1 MKNYFDLH
9 YTDSPSPSFCYRSGK
24 TVYEEMLIGG
34 ALVACGWNDAGYPLN
49 LLEKCS
55 TRLDKKR
62 FAEPYAFNIELDG
75 QSLDYGLEK
84 VDFRVEKSEENL
96 TSTLIL
102 RSRYKPLEI
111 RVHTLLDG
119 TAMFTRYLE
128 IENLSDSCMNL
139 SRLSVMSGGIEI
151 TETDSFAEG
160 RNIDEIYS
168 LGYFCNDS
176 WGREGEFIWKKLTPE
191 ITSIDTRFHRDRFR
205 HPLLFIRNNL
215 TGKIWFMQTAFSGG
229 CRFTVDYNA
238 HESRS
243 TTRLSF
249 KAEIMSHKPML
260 VLKPYE
266 TFRSPEVH
274 IGSVFGDIDEA
285 VNEMHSH
292 IRKSVLNLP
301 EADGSEALIGCG
313 MGAEHNMTVET
324 SKSYIR
330 QFAEMGGEVFIVDA
344 GWECPPGKEGE
355 WSVYNGRNIPD
366 KDRYPNGL
374 KEISDYT
381 HEKGMKFGLW
391 VDIENAG
398 ESSGLHETHPE
409 WFSVNPFG
417 EMSPKYLDMSIP
429 EVAQWAESELER
441 IIKEY
446 ELDLLRVDHN
456 VDYTEYFGIR
466 ENEAGIAECVS
477 IRHIN
482 AVYKMYENLKKKFPH
497 VIFENCAG
505 GGGRTDLGMM
515 KNFNHSW
522 VSDCQC
528 APCSILITNGMTMA
542 LPPERVDRL
551 FAGMG
556 CHSYGSFD
564 LQMRNCMLGHMS
576 LNVVAPPHMEVNS
589 EQMEF
594 IRHSVDLYKTFI
606 RPFLSDSKI
615 FHQTPDLRKSEI
627 AVIEIASSDSQKGA
641 IGIFALSKIKGEK
654 IIKAKGA
661 SLNKNYKITLD
672 NERVSFKVSG
682 RELKQTGIAIN
693 MPSAMCSELLL
704 YEESE

>member
-1 MKNYFDLH
+1 MDKFFDL
-9 YTDSPSPSFCYRSGK
+9 YYKDGKNPTFCYRSGK

-34 ALVACGWNDAGYPLN
+34 GLVSCGWNDAGYPLN
-49 LLEKCS
+49 LLEKCI
-55 TRLDKKR
+55 TRLEKRR

-84 VDFRVEKSEENL
+84 VGFKVEKTEKNL
-96 TSTLIL
+96 KSVLIL
-102 RSRYKPLEI
+102 RSRYKPVEI

-128 IENLSDSCMNL
+128 IENLSDTHMNL
-139 SRLSVMSGGIEI
+139 SRLTVLGGGIEM
-151 TETDSFAEG
+151 TE
-160 RNIDEIYS
+160 IDKYTESGKLDEFYS
-168 LGYFCNDS
+168 LGYFCNDG
-176 WGREGEFIWKKLTPE
+176 WGREGEFVWKKLSPE
-191 ITSIDTRFHRDRFR
+191 VTSIDTRFHRDRFR
-205 HPLLFIRNNL
+205 HPMLFIRNNI
-215 TGKIWFMQTAFSGG
+215 TGKIWFIQTAFSGG
-229 CRFTVDYNA
+229 CRFSVDYNA
-238 HESRS
+238 RKDRNS
-243 TTRLSF
+243 TYLSF
-249 KAEIMSHKPML
+249 KAEIVSHKPML

-266 TFRSPEVH
+266 TFVSPEIH

-285 VNEMHSH
+285 VNEMISH
-292 IRKSVLNLP
+292 IRKSVFTL
-301 EADGSEALIGCG
+301 ADGKEALVGCG
-313 MGAEHNMTVET
+313 MGAEHDMSVET

-344 GWECPPGKEGE
+344 GWVCPPGKEAE
-355 WSVYNGRNIPD
+355 WSVYNGRNLPD

-381 HEKGMKFGLW
+381 RKSGMKFGLW

-398 ESSGLHETHPE
+398 KLSGIHEIHPE

-417 EMSPKYLDMSIP
+417 EASSKYLDMSIP
-429 EVAQWAESELER
+429 EVAEWAESELER
-441 IIKEY
+441 IIREY

-466 ENEAGIAECVS
+466 ENEAGLPECVTL
-477 IRHIN
+477 RHIE
-482 AVYKMYENLKKKFPH
+482 AVYRMYENLKKKFPH

-515 KNFNHSW
+515 KNFNHTW

-528 APCSILITNGMTMA
+528 APYSILITNGMTMA

-556 CHSYGSFD
+556 CHSFGSFD

-576 LNVVAPPHMEVNS
+576 LNVISPPDAEINS

-594 IRHSVDLYKTFI
+594 VRHSVDLYKTFI
-606 RPFLSDSKI
+606 RPFLSEAKV
-615 FHQTPDLRKSEI
+615 FHHTPDLRKDDF
-627 AVIEIASSDSQKGA
+627 AVLEIASPDSARGA
-641 IGIFALSKIKGEK
+641 IAVFTLANIKGK
-654 IIKAKGA
+654 KTIRAKGA
-661 SLNKNYKITLD
+661 DASKNYKVTLD
-672 NERVSFKVSG
+672 NDRASFTVSG
-682 RELKQTGIAIN
+682 RELKQNGITICI
-693 MPSAMCSELLL
+693 PSPMSSELIL
-704 YEESE
+704 YEEVK